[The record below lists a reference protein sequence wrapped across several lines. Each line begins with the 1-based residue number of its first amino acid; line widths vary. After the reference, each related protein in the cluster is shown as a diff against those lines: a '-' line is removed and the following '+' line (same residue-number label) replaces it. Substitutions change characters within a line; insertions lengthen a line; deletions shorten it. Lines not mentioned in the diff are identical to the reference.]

1 MPTIRQSFCS
11 PQVDEDGKVV
21 LICASEIIGI
31 LKFIQP
37 SWFSDA
43 YTIKHSYFV
52 KEKLT
57 NLKVVYLNFEY
68 LGRIICTF

>member
-11 PQVDEDGKVV
+11 PLVDKDGKVV

-31 LKFIQP
+31 LNSSQP
-37 SWFSDA
+37 SWIFDA

-52 KEKLT
+52 KEKSTTLIIP
-57 NLKVVYLNFEY
+57 LKSY
-68 LGRIICTF
+68 

>member
-11 PQVDEDGKVV
+11 PLVDEDGKVV

-52 KEKLT
+52 KEKSMTLIIP
-57 NLKVVYLNFEY
+57 LKSY
-68 LGRIICTF
+68 